1 MIKKITLII
10 LLLIV
15 VISCGK
21 KNEPKYIDPDKK
33 VILQLLSLSKLT

>member
-10 LLLIV
+10 LLFCA

-21 KNEPKYIDPDKK
+21 KGDPKYIDPEKNTK
-33 VILQLLSLSKLT
+33 IKEVLINLA

>member
-10 LLLIV
+10 LLFCA

-21 KNEPKYIDPDKK
+21 KSDPKYVDPDKK
-33 VILQLLSLSKLT
+33 AEIKKVLINLA

>member
-10 LLLIV
+10 FLFCV

-21 KNEPKYIDPDKK
+21 KGDPKYTDPEKQTIKYK
-33 VILQLLSLSKLT
+33 VLNNKT